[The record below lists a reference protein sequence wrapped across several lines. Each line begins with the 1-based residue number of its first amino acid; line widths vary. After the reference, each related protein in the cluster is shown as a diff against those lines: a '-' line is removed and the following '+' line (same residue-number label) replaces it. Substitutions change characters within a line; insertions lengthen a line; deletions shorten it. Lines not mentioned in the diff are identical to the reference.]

1 MLLWCVSGLT
11 KNFPVVGSADVDPF
25 DWSARSPNL
34 TPCDFFLWG
43 YLKDIVFREPSATLM
58 QLRHKIEQACAQV
71 TEAMCREVCHSV
83 VQRLRDCFDHQG
95 QFLSD

>member
-1 MLLWCVSGLT
+1 
-11 KNFPVVGSADVDPF
+11 
-25 DWSARSPNL
+25 
-34 TPCDFFLWG
+34 
-43 YLKDIVFREPSATLM
+43 M
-58 QLRHKIEQACAQV
+58 QLRNKIEQACAQV